1 MLDDPEDPLWSNPRL
16 DVEGRDAMLA
26 LSAEE
31 AYDELS
37 GIQGTDVARWNWGDL
52 HALTLTSDTFGSS
65 GIAPIEALFNRGP
78 YPVGGGASVVDATG
92 WQLGV
97 SYATTTVPS
106 MRMVV
111 DLADFDDSTWIHLT
125 GASGH
130 AFHEHYVDQTKDW
143 STGVQRP
150 WAFTPK
156 AVKAATVDTLTLTPA
171 G

>member
-1 MLDDPEDPLWSNPRL
+1 
-16 DVEGRDAMLA
+16 
-26 LSAEE
+26 
-31 AYDELS
+31 
-37 GIQGTDVARWNWGDL
+37 
-52 HALTLTSDTFGSS
+52 
-65 GIAPIEALFNRGP
+65 
-78 YPVGGGASVVDATG
+78 VVDATG

-111 DLADFDDSTWIHLT
+111 DLSDFDDSTWIHLT

-130 AFHEHYVDQTKDW
+130 AFHAHYVDQTKDW

-156 AVKAATVDTLTLTPA
+156 AVKAAAVDTLTLTPA